1 MFQGQV
7 KVGKS
12 RMDLPLVSVCIPVH
26 NVTRY
31 LDEAIASVL
40 AQTYGNIELV
50 IANGASQPEPRHLIE
65 EIVSRYS
72 DPRLQYFLNPG
83 NFSMVENWNSA
94 IMKARGIYLKLLCAD
109 DVLMSD
115 CLQRQV
121 QALQMYP
128 TVVLAAGSRVIINGK
143 GVRFFTRN
151 GIGATGVYK
160 GNKLIRRC
168 ILSGTN
174 IIGDPV
180 NVLWRRSAMGEAG
193 KFDPD
198 VLYCT
203 DVEYWLRLLF
213 EGDLFYDQEPV
224 GYYRIHASAS
234 ANALTSVTVED
245 FLRTT
250 NKIVQKGAFRFSYWQ
265 MWLIRFRSWYKNKMR
280 NFVYR
285 FLG

>member
-1 MFQGQV
+1 MN
-7 KVGKS
+7 
-12 RMDLPLVSVCIPVH
+12 LPLVSVCIPVH
-26 NVTRY
+26 NVTRF

-40 AQTYGNIELV
+40 TQTYGNLELV
-50 IANGASQPEPRHLIE
+50 IANGASQPEPRRLIE
-65 EIVSRYS
+65 EIVSRNS
-72 DPRLQYFLNPG
+72 DPRVQLILNPA

-94 IMKARGIYLKLLCAD
+94 IRNARGIYLKLLCAD
-109 DVLMSD
+109 DVLMPD
-115 CLQRQV
+115 CLERQV
-121 QALQMYP
+121 QALQEHP
-128 TVVLAAGSRVIINGK
+128 NVVLAAGSRVIINRK
-143 GVRFFTRN
+143 GNRLFTRN
-151 GIGATGVYK
+151 GIGATGVYAGK
-160 GNKLIRRC
+160 DAILRC

-203 DVEYWLRLLF
+203 DVDYWLRLLS
-213 EGDLFYDQEPV
+213 EGDLFYDREPV

-250 NKIVQKGAFRFSYWQ
+250 NKAVQKGALRLSCWQ
-265 MWLIRFRSWYKNKMR
+265 MRLIRFRSWYKNILR

>member
-1 MFQGQV
+1 MN
-7 KVGKS
+7 S
-12 RMDLPLVSVCIPVH
+12 PLVSVCIPVH
-26 NVTRY
+26 NITRF
-31 LDEAIASVL
+31 LDEAIVSVL
-40 AQTYGNIELV
+40 TQTYGNFELV
-50 IANGASQPEPRHLIE
+50 IANGASQPEPRRLID
-65 EIVSRYS
+65 EIVSRNS
-72 DPRLQYFLNPG
+72 DPRVQLILNPA
-83 NFSMVENWNSA
+83 NYSMVDNWNSA

-109 DVLMSD
+109 DVLMPD

-121 QALQMYP
+121 QAMQMYP
-128 TVVLAAGSRVIINGK
+128 AVVLAAGSRVIINGK
-143 GVRFFTRN
+143 GVRLFTRN
-151 GIGATGVYK
+151 GIGTTGVYT

-180 NVLWRRSAMGEAG
+180 NVLWRRSAMGKAG
-193 KFDPD
+193 NFDPD

-203 DVEYWLRLLF
+203 DVEYWLRLLC

-234 ANALTSVTVED
+234 ANVLTSVTVED

-250 NKIVQKGAFRFSYWQ
+250 KKIVQKGAFRFSCWQ

-280 NFVYR
+280 NLVYR

>member
-1 MFQGQV
+1 MN
-7 KVGKS
+7 S
-12 RMDLPLVSVCIPVH
+12 SLVSVCIPVH
-26 NVTRY
+26 NVTRF

-40 AQTYGNIELV
+40 TQTYGNFELV
-50 IANGASQPEPRHLIE
+50 IANGASQPEPRRLIE
-65 EIVSRYS
+65 EIVSRNP
-72 DPRLQYFLNPG
+72 DPRVQLILNPA
-83 NFSMVENWNSA
+83 NFSMVENWNSV
-94 IMKARGIYLKLLCAD
+94 IMNARGIYLKLLCAD
-109 DVLMSD
+109 DVLMPD
-115 CLQRQV
+115 CLERQV
-121 QALQMYP
+121 QALQEYP
-128 TVVLAAGSRVIINGK
+128 NVVLAAGSRVIINRK
-143 GVRFFTRN
+143 GNRLFTMN
-151 GIGATGVYK
+151 GIGATGVYA
-160 GNKLIRRC
+160 GRDAILRC

-203 DVEYWLRLLF
+203 DVEYWLRLLS
-213 EGDLFYDQEPV
+213 EGDLFYDREPV

-234 ANALTSVTVED
+234 ANALTGVTVED

-250 NKIVQKGAFRFSYWQ
+250 NKTVQKGVLRLSCWQ
-265 MWLIRFRSWYKNKMR
+265 MRLIRFRSWYKNILR

>member
-1 MFQGQV
+1 
-7 KVGKS
+7 
-12 RMDLPLVSVCIPVH
+12 
-26 NVTRY
+26 
-31 LDEAIASVL
+31 
-40 AQTYGNIELV
+40 
-50 IANGASQPEPRHLIE
+50 
-65 EIVSRYS
+65 
-72 DPRLQYFLNPG
+72 
-83 NFSMVENWNSA
+83 MVENWNSA

-109 DVLMSD
+109 DVLMAD

-245 FLRTT
+245 FLRTA

>member
-1 MFQGQV
+1 MN
-7 KVGKS
+7 S
-12 RMDLPLVSVCIPVH
+12 PLVSVCIPVH
-26 NVTRY
+26 NITRF
-31 LDEAIASVL
+31 LDEAIVSVL
-40 AQTYGNIELV
+40 TQTYGNFELV
-50 IANGASQPEPRHLIE
+50 IANGASQPEPRRLID
-65 EIVSRYS
+65 EIVSRNS
-72 DPRLQYFLNPG
+72 DPRVQLILNPA
-83 NFSMVENWNSA
+83 NYSMVENWNSA

-109 DVLMSD
+109 DVLMPD

-121 QALQMYP
+121 QAMQMYP
-128 TVVLAAGSRVIINGK
+128 AVVLAAGSRVIINGK
-143 GVRFFTRN
+143 GVRLFTRN
-151 GIGATGVYK
+151 GIGTTGVYT

-203 DVEYWLRLLF
+203 DVEYWLRLLC

-224 GYYRIHASAS
+224 GYYRIHASAA
-234 ANALTSVTVED
+234 ANALTGVTVED
-245 FLRTT
+245 FIRTT
-250 NKIVQKGAFRFSYWQ
+250 NKIVQKGAFRFSCWQ
-265 MWLIRFRSWYKNKMR
+265 MWLIRFRSWYKNKIR